1 VIPVRSRPVPTQA
14 RLPRMTQDATKITVA
29 AEHPRYR
36 AFLSYSHADKR
47 FARRLHHRLETYR
60 LPNSLLPNGG
70 TGRLGKIYLDH
81 EDFGAES
88 NLPGAVQR
96 ALADSEAL
104 IVVVSPASL
113 QSLWVRE
120 EVRVFKKLRPAGDIF
135 CIYAPRHGGQ
145 PLGDLLVGDK
155 APANLLIDVPAEPLV
170 VNVDELGFEDG
181 SLALIAA
188 LFGRGYDELRNRE
201 RRRQRRRRRVW
212 TVVISVIV
220 SVILVLAALSVVA
233 AIQSNRERNRAL
245 LGQSELLAAQAMEAL
260 RAGDATLAARLSL
273 SALPSENSDRP
284 MAWQAAVALSR
295 SAQQLRTVHR
305 VDH

>member
-170 VNVDELGFEDG
+170 
-181 SLALIAA
+181 ALIAA

-284 MAWQAAVALSR
+284 SSCERFTGWTTQVTASKCWPRAR
-295 SAQQLRTVHR
+295 
-305 VDH
+305 